1 MKSTLLSKIRQ
12 LKADPVLRRWLVGR
26 LLGQWPGEPAISAQ
40 RPPYL
45 KGLLPLSLETPSAAF
60 QELRHTEPTTS
71 IDIFLAGETV
81 TLSSGDEA
89 TLFQRTFKDI
99 ESTLALHRFAW
110 LPLLG
115 KHADPAWVA
124 AIWRAWV
131 KDHGVPVNGWAWHPY
146 TAAERVI
153 NILVYAQHAGLPR
166 PINNN
171 LDILAAHGPAIAE
184 RLEYFGDHNTSNH
197 LANNGRGLFL
207 LGLSLGLPKCAK
219 MGGLILI
226 EEASRIFDS
235 SGILREGSSHYHALL
250 GANYSQCA
258 NAATNIERPEAVALT
273 TIARR
278 ACNVAGYLKLPG
290 GFPLIGDISPDLPP
304 QSTLQALAVTENHD
318 AQALAE
324 NGWYRLDSGPWSGL
338 WHVSPD
344 GFSHMPGHGH
354 QDCGGFELH
363 FKDQPIFIDPGR
375 GSYGESGEAAQYRSG
390 KVHNTLLI
398 DNADPYPANK
408 PYYNDAFRR
417 QIAGPPPEVEQD
429 QESIRLSHD
438 GFKRLKNVGTLCRHW
453 HFSPTTMTLNDS
465 VEGSRNHHLSR
476 FLVTPL
482 DVSQCSYGV
491 ELRGEG
497 IAFSLSADGD
507 ITVEPIT
514 QWIAYGRGQPAT
526 AIQIISKTAL
536 PWTGTILLE
545 VL

>member
-1 MKSTLLSKIRQ
+1 
-12 LKADPVLRRWLVGR
+12 
-26 LLGQWPGEPAISAQ
+26 
-40 RPPYL
+40 
-45 KGLLPLSLETPSAAF
+45 
-60 QELRHTEPTTS
+60 
-71 IDIFLAGETV
+71 
-81 TLSSGDEA
+81 
-89 TLFQRTFKDI
+89 
-99 ESTLALHRFAW
+99 
-110 LPLLG
+110 
-115 KHADPAWVA
+115 
-124 AIWRAWV
+124 
-131 KDHGVPVNGWAWHPY
+131 
-146 TAAERVI
+146 
-153 NILVYAQHAGLPR
+153 
-166 PINNN
+166 
-171 LDILAAHGPAIAE
+171 
-184 RLEYFGDHNTSNH
+184 
-197 LANNGRGLFL
+197 
-207 LGLSLGLPKCAK
+207 
-219 MGGLILI
+219 
-226 EEASRIFDS
+226 
-235 SGILREGSSHYHALL
+235 
-250 GANYSQCA
+250 
-258 NAATNIERPEAVALT
+258 
-273 TIARR
+273 
-278 ACNVAGYLKLPG
+278 
-290 GFPLIGDISPDLPP
+290 LPP
-304 QSTLQALAVTENHD
+304 QSTLHALAVAEDLD

-363 FKDQPIFIDPGR
+363 FKDQPVFIDPGR

-482 DVSQCSYGV
+482 DVSQSSYGV
-491 ELRGEG
+491 ELRGED

-514 QWIAYGRGQPAT
+514 RWIAYGRGQPAT
-526 AIQIISKTAL
+526 AIQIISKKAL
-536 PWTGTILLE
+536 PWTGIILLE